1 MKNVEFIT
9 TLINYDPAY
18 AFEYINKLDYNGVKE
33 LLDNEMK
40 ITSEACK
47 EVIDTDQLFKL
58 SDNLNILFA
67 KLHVRFKYLENKNL
81 TKGVF

>member
-1 MKNVEFIT
+1 MKNVDFIT

-18 AFEYINKLDYNGVKE
+18 AFEYINRLDYNAVKE
-33 LLDNEMK
+33 LLDNELK

-58 SDNLNILFA
+58 SDDLNILFA
-67 KLHVRFKYLENKNL
+67 KLHAKFKYLEIKNL
-81 TKGVF
+81 AKGVF

>member
-58 SDNLNILFA
+58 SDDLNILFA
-67 KLHVRFKYLENKNL
+67 KLHAKFKYLEIKNL
-81 TKGVF
+81 AKGVF